1 MRRRSLLLAPAA
13 WPALARAAAVPGQ
26 PAPALALETLAGGRF
41 DLAAL
46 RGQVVIVNAWASW
59 CVPCR
64 EEMPALDAYWRAHR
78 AEGLALF
85 GLSADRPRDRDAARR
100 VMAAF
105 GYPAGLLRG
114 AEANGFGTPAVLPTT
129 WLVDRRGVV
138 RAELHPDTNPI
149 TPETLPRLVGP
160 LLAER

>member
-1 MRRRSLLLAPAA
+1 MLVRRSLLLAPAL
-13 WPALARAAAVPGQ
+13 WPALARAAAPGQ
-26 PAPALALETLAGGRF
+26 PAPALVLETLDGGRF

-64 EEMPALDAYWRAHR
+64 EEMPALEAYCLAHR

-85 GLSADRPRDRDAARR
+85 GLSADRPRDRDAACR

-105 GYPAGLLRG
+105 HYPAGLLRG
-114 AEANGFGTPAVLPTT
+114 AEANGFGRPAVLPTT
-129 WLVDRRGVV
+129 WLVDRAGLV
-138 RAELHPDTNPI
+138 RAELHPDTTPI
-149 TPETLPRLVGP
+149 TAESLPRLVGP

>member
-1 MRRRSLLLAPAA
+1 MRRRACLGLLGLAWGA
-13 WPALARAAAVPGQ
+13 ARAAILGQ
-26 PAPALALETLAGGRF
+26 PAPPLVLEALEGGRF
-41 DLAAL
+41 ELAAL

-59 CVPCR
+59 CAPCR
-64 EEMPALDAYWRAHR
+64 EEMPALDGYWKAHR

-100 VMAAF
+100 IMAGF

-129 WLVDRRGVV
+129 WLVDRSGVL
-138 RAELHPDTNPI
+138 RAELHPDSNPI

-160 LLAER
+160 LLAEA

>member
-1 MRRRSLLLAPAA
+1 MTPQERQLVDELFDK
-13 WPALARAAAVPGQ
+13 LAR
-26 PAPALALETLAGGRF
+26 LETT
-41 DLAAL
+41 
-46 RGQVVIVNAWASW
+46 
-59 CVPCR
+59 
-64 EEMPALDAYWRAHR
+64 
-78 AEGLALF
+78 
-85 GLSADRPRDRDAARR
+85 PRDRDAARR